1 MDKFVHASFVLGRS
15 ETPFIFPFA
24 VSHNLCVFMIFNSF
38 QFVWLFPIIF
48 IGYYL
53 LSCLLGKNLPER
65 QRKTS
70 NALLLIV
77 SYGLYAQTN
86 AAYTLILLGVTFVTY
101 FFALLIERSENDR
114 PKKLLI
120 ACGSLLALLPLLVF
134 KYYNFIITSS
144 NELLESIHCATV
156 LPGLNWAVPI
166 GISFFTFQA
175 VGYLMDVYYQRIK
188 AERNWWDY
196 MLFVSFF
203 PQIMSG
209 PISKA
214 KDLLPQIKSYRHFD
228 ETMASQGLKWF
239 VWGLFL
245 KVMMADRLGMYVD
258 KVLDNYMFNS
268 GTSCLLATIYY
279 SFQIYGDFAGY
290 SFMALGVG
298 KLMGFNLIN
307 NFQRPY
313 LSTSITDFW
322 RRWHISLS
330 TWLKD
335 YVYIPLGGSR
345 CSKARNYWNIF
356 ITFLVSGIWHGAN
369 WTFVFWGILH
379 GVFQIIEKMFGW
391 QKVNTTNLPVR
402 IGRIFLTFTL
412 VTIAWIFFRQP
423 TIGDAFGVIERIVT
437 DHGALFK
444 PSNKDVVF
452 SLLSIGI
459 VACVDLTREFMPKQ
473 FYQFTQAPTAIR
485 WCVYWALLL
494 LVLLSGVFDSS
505 QFIYVSF

>member
-1 MDKFVHASFVLGRS
+1 
-15 ETPFIFPFA
+15 
-24 VSHNLCVFMIFNSF
+24 MIFNSF

-53 LSCLLGKNLPER
+53 LSSLLGKNLPER

-101 FFALLIERSENDR
+101 FFAMLIDRSENDR

-120 ACGSLLALLPLLVF
+120 VCGSLLALLPLLVF

-214 KDLLPQIKSYRHFD
+214 KDLLPQIKSFRRFD
-228 ETMASQGLKWF
+228 ETMATQGLKWF

-268 GTSCLLATIYY
+268 GTSCLLAAIYY

-345 CSKARNYWNIF
+345 CSKTRNYWNIF
-356 ITFLVSGIWHGAN
+356 MTFLVSGIWHGAN

-391 QKVNTTNLPVR
+391 QKVSKTNLPVR

-423 TIGDAFGVIERIVT
+423 SMGDAFGVIERIVT

-459 VACVDLTREFMPKQ
+459 VACVDLTREFMPKR
-473 FYQFTQAPTAIR
+473 FYQSTQAPTAIR

>member
-1 MDKFVHASFVLGRS
+1 M
-15 ETPFIFPFA
+15 
-24 VSHNLCVFMIFNSF
+24 
-38 QFVWLFPIIF
+38 
-48 IGYYL
+48 
-53 LSCLLGKNLPER
+53 
-65 QRKTS
+65 
-70 NALLLIV
+70 LLIV

-175 VGYLMDVYYQRIK
+175 VGYLMDVYHQRIK

-345 CSKARNYWNIF
+345 CSRARNYWNIF
-356 ITFLVSGIWHGAN
+356 MTFLVSGIWHGAN

-391 QKVNTTNLPVR
+391 QKVSTTNPFVR
-402 IGRIFLTFTL
+402 FGRIFLTFTL

-444 PSNKDVVF
+444 SSNKDIVF

-459 VACVDLTREFMPKQ
+459 VACVDLTREFMPKR

>member
-1 MDKFVHASFVLGRS
+1 
-15 ETPFIFPFA
+15 
-24 VSHNLCVFMIFNSF
+24 
-38 QFVWLFPIIF
+38 
-48 IGYYL
+48 
-53 LSCLLGKNLPER
+53 
-65 QRKTS
+65 
-70 NALLLIV
+70 
-77 SYGLYAQTN
+77 
-86 AAYTLILLGVTFVTY
+86 
-101 FFALLIERSENDR
+101 
-114 PKKLLI
+114 
-120 ACGSLLALLPLLVF
+120 
-134 KYYNFIITSS
+134 
-144 NELLESIHCATV
+144 
-156 LPGLNWAVPI
+156 
-166 GISFFTFQA
+166 
-175 VGYLMDVYYQRIK
+175 MDVYYQRIK
-188 AERNWWDY
+188 AEHNWWDY

-214 KDLLPQIKSYRHFD
+214 KDLLPQIKTCRKFD
-228 ETMASQGLKWF
+228 ATMATQGLKWF

-268 GTSCLLATIYY
+268 GTSCLLAVVYY

-290 SFMALGVG
+290 SFMAMGVG

-345 CSKARNYWNIF
+345 CSKGRNYWNIF
-356 ITFLVSGIWHGAN
+356 VTFLVSGIWHGAN
-369 WTFVFWGILH
+369 WTFILWGILH
-379 GVFQIIEKMFGW
+379 GVFQIIEKMLGW
-391 QKVNTTNLPVR
+391 QKCTTSSKLIRFSR
-402 IGRIFLTFTL
+402 ILLTFTL
-412 VTIAWIFFRQP
+412 VSIAWIFFRQP
-423 TIGDAFGVIERIVT
+423 TIGDAFGVIERILT
-437 DHGALFK
+437 EHGTLFK

-459 VACVDLTREFMPKQ
+459 VVCADLMREFQTNK
-473 FYQFTQAPTAIR
+473 FYRIIQAPIAIR
-485 WCVYWALLL
+485 WCMYYALLL
-494 LVLLSGVFDSS
+494 LILLSGVFDSS

>member
-1 MDKFVHASFVLGRS
+1 
-15 ETPFIFPFA
+15 
-24 VSHNLCVFMIFNSF
+24 MIFNSF
-38 QFVWLFPIIF
+38 QFVWLYPIIF

-101 FFALLIERSENDR
+101 FFALLIERNENDR

-144 NELLESIHCATV
+144 NELLESIHCTTV

-228 ETMASQGLKWF
+228 ETMAAQGLKWF
-239 VWGLFL
+239 IWGLFL

-258 KVLDNYMFNS
+258 KVLDNYMLNS

-356 ITFLVSGIWHGAN
+356 MTFLVSGIWHGAN

-391 QKVNTTNLPVR
+391 QKVSTTNLSVR
-402 IGRIFLTFTL
+402 IGRIFLTFAF

-459 VACVDLTREFMPKQ
+459 VACVDLTREFMPKR

>member
-1 MDKFVHASFVLGRS
+1 
-15 ETPFIFPFA
+15 
-24 VSHNLCVFMIFNSF
+24 MIFNSF
-38 QFVWLFPIIF
+38 QFVWLFPLIF

-53 LSCLLGKNLPER
+53 LSYLLSEKFPER
-65 QRKTS
+65 QRKIS

-86 AAYTLILLGVTFVTY
+86 MAYTLILLGVTLITY
-101 FFALLIERSENDR
+101 LFALLIERSDTDKR
-114 PKKLLI
+114 KKHLI
-120 ACGSLLALLPLLVF
+120 VCGAFLALLPLLVF
-134 KYYNFIITSS
+134 KYYNFIINTTQSF
-144 NELLESIHCATV
+144 LESIHSAP
-156 LPGLNWAVPI
+156 LHFPGLNWAIPL

-188 AERNWWDY
+188 AEHNWWDY

-214 KDLLPQIKSYRHFD
+214 KDLLPQIKTCRKFD
-228 ETMASQGLKWF
+228 ATMATQGLKWF

-268 GTSCLLATIYY
+268 GTSCLLAVVYY

-290 SFMALGVG
+290 SFMAMGVG

-345 CSKARNYWNIF
+345 CSKGRNYWNIF
-356 ITFLVSGIWHGAN
+356 VTFLVSGIWHGAN
-369 WTFVFWGILH
+369 WTFIFWGILH
-379 GVFQIIEKMFGW
+379 GVFQVIEKMLGW
-391 QKVNTTNLPVR
+391 QKCTTSSKLIRFSR
-402 IGRIFLTFTL
+402 ILLTFVL
-412 VTIAWIFFRQP
+412 VSIAWIFFRQP
-423 TIGDAFGVIERIVT
+423 TISDAFGVIERILT
-437 DHGALFK
+437 EHGALFK

-459 VACVDLTREFMPKQ
+459 VVCADLMREFQTKN
-473 FYQFTQAPTAIR
+473 FYRLVQAPIAIR
-485 WCVYWALLL
+485 WCMYYALLL
-494 LVLLSGVFDSS
+494 LILLSGVFDSS

>member
-1 MDKFVHASFVLGRS
+1 
-15 ETPFIFPFA
+15 
-24 VSHNLCVFMIFNSF
+24 MIFNSF
-38 QFVWLFPIIF
+38 QFIWLFPLIF

-53 LSCLLGKNLPER
+53 LSYLLSEKFPER
-65 QRKTS
+65 QRKIS

-86 AAYTLILLGVTFVTY
+86 MAYTLILLGVTLITY
-101 FFALLIERSENDR
+101 QFALLIERSDTDKR
-114 PKKLLI
+114 KKHLI
-120 ACGSLLALLPLLVF
+120 ACGASLALLPLLVF
-134 KYYNFIITSS
+134 KYYNFIVNTTQSF
-144 NELLESIHCATV
+144 LENIHSTPPI
-156 LPGLNWAVPI
+156 LPGLNWAIPL

-188 AERNWWDY
+188 AEHNWWDY

-214 KDLLPQIKSYRHFD
+214 KDLLPQIKTCRKFD
-228 ETMASQGLKWF
+228 ATMATQGLKWF

-268 GTSCLLATIYY
+268 GTSCLLAVVYY

-290 SFMALGVG
+290 SFMAMGVG

-345 CSKARNYWNIF
+345 CSKGRNYWNIF
-356 ITFLVSGIWHGAN
+356 VTFLVSGIWHGAN

-379 GVFQIIEKMFGW
+379 GVFQIIEKMLGW
-391 QKVNTTNLPVR
+391 QKCTTSSKLIRFSR
-402 IGRIFLTFTL
+402 ILLTFVL
-412 VTIAWIFFRQP
+412 VSIAWIFFRQP
-423 TIGDAFGVIERIVT
+423 TISDAFGVIERILT
-437 DHGALFK
+437 EHGALFK

-459 VACVDLTREFMPKQ
+459 VVCADLMREFQAKK
-473 FYQFTQAPTAIR
+473 FYRLVQAPIAIR
-485 WCVYWALLL
+485 WCMYYALLL
-494 LVLLSGVFDSS
+494 LILLSGVFDSS

>member
-1 MDKFVHASFVLGRS
+1 
-15 ETPFIFPFA
+15 
-24 VSHNLCVFMIFNSF
+24 MIFNSF
-38 QFVWLFPIIF
+38 QFIWLFPLIF

-53 LSCLLGKNLPER
+53 LSYLLSEKFPER
-65 QRKTS
+65 QRKIS

-86 AAYTLILLGVTFVTY
+86 MAYTLILLGVTLITY
-101 FFALLIERSENDR
+101 LFALLIERSDTDKR
-114 PKKLLI
+114 KKHLI
-120 ACGSLLALLPLLVF
+120 ACGASLALLPLLVF
-134 KYYNFIITSS
+134 KYYNFIVNTTQSF
-144 NELLESIHCATV
+144 LESIHSAPPHF
-156 LPGLNWAVPI
+156 PGLNWAIPL

-188 AERNWWDY
+188 AEHNWWDY

-214 KDLLPQIKSYRHFD
+214 KDLLPQIKTCRKFD
-228 ETMASQGLKWF
+228 ATMATQGLKWF

-268 GTSCLLATIYY
+268 GTSCLLAVVYY

-290 SFMALGVG
+290 SFMAMGVG

-345 CSKARNYWNIF
+345 CSKGRNYWNIF
-356 ITFLVSGIWHGAN
+356 VTFLVSGIWHGAN
-369 WTFVFWGILH
+369 WTFIFWGILH
-379 GVFQIIEKMFGW
+379 GVFQVIEKMLGW
-391 QKVNTTNLPVR
+391 QKCTTSSKLIRFSR
-402 IGRIFLTFTL
+402 ILLTFVL
-412 VTIAWIFFRQP
+412 VSIAWIFFRQP
-423 TIGDAFGVIERIVT
+423 TISDAFGVIERILT
-437 DHGALFK
+437 EHGALFK

-459 VACVDLTREFMPKQ
+459 VVCADLMREFQTKK
-473 FYQFTQAPTAIR
+473 FYRLVQAPIVIR
-485 WCVYWALLL
+485 WCMYYALLL
-494 LVLLSGVFDSS
+494 LILLSGVFDSS

>member
-1 MDKFVHASFVLGRS
+1 
-15 ETPFIFPFA
+15 
-24 VSHNLCVFMIFNSF
+24 MIFNSF

-53 LSCLLGKNLPER
+53 LSSLLGKNLPER

-101 FFALLIERSENDR
+101 FFAMLIERSENDR

-120 ACGSLLALLPLLVF
+120 VCGSLLALLPLLVF

-214 KDLLPQIKSYRHFD
+214 KDLLPQIKSYRRFD
-228 ETMASQGLKWF
+228 ETMATQGLKWF

-268 GTSCLLATIYY
+268 GTSCLLAAIYY

-345 CSKARNYWNIF
+345 CSKTRNYWNIF
-356 ITFLVSGIWHGAN
+356 MTFLVSGIWPGAN
-369 WTFVFWGILH
+369 WTFVFCGILH

-391 QKVNTTNLPVR
+391 QKISTTNLPVR

-423 TIGDAFGVIERIVT
+423 SMGDAFGVIERIVT
-437 DHGALFK
+437 DHGVLFK

-459 VACVDLTREFMPKQ
+459 VACVDLTRDFMPKR
-473 FYQFTQAPTAIR
+473 FYQPTQAPTAIR

>member
-1 MDKFVHASFVLGRS
+1 
-15 ETPFIFPFA
+15 
-24 VSHNLCVFMIFNSF
+24 MIFNSF
-38 QFVWLFPIIF
+38 QFVWLYPIIF

-101 FFALLIERSENDR
+101 FFALLIERNENDR

-144 NELLESIHCATV
+144 NELLESIHCTTV

-228 ETMASQGLKWF
+228 ETMAAQGLKWF
-239 VWGLFL
+239 IWGLFL

-258 KVLDNYMFNS
+258 KVLDNYMLNS

-356 ITFLVSGIWHGAN
+356 MTFLVSGIWHGAN

-391 QKVNTTNLPVR
+391 QKVSTTNLPVR
-402 IGRIFLTFTL
+402 IGRIFLTFAF

-459 VACVDLTREFMPKQ
+459 VACVDLTREFMPKR

-485 WCVYWALLL
+485 WYVYWALLL

>member
-1 MDKFVHASFVLGRS
+1 
-15 ETPFIFPFA
+15 
-24 VSHNLCVFMIFNSF
+24 MIFNSF
-38 QFVWLFPIIF
+38 QFIWLFPLIF

-53 LSCLLGKNLPER
+53 LSYLLSGKFPER
-65 QRKTS
+65 QRKIS

-77 SYGLYAQTN
+77 SYALYAQTN
-86 AAYTLILLGVTFVTY
+86 MAYTLILLGVTLITY
-101 FFALLIERSENDR
+101 LFALLIERSDTDKR
-114 PKKLLI
+114 KKHLI
-120 ACGSLLALLPLLVF
+120 VCGAFLALLPLLVF
-134 KYYNFIITSS
+134 KYYNFIINTTRSF
-144 NELLESIHCATV
+144 LESIHSAP
-156 LPGLNWAVPI
+156 LHFPGLNWAIPL

-188 AERNWWDY
+188 AEHNWWDY

-214 KDLLPQIKSYRHFD
+214 KDLLPQIKTCRKFD
-228 ETMASQGLKWF
+228 ATMATQGLKWF

-268 GTSCLLATIYY
+268 GTSCLLAVVYY

-290 SFMALGVG
+290 SFMAMGVG

-345 CSKARNYWNIF
+345 CSKCRNYWNIF
-356 ITFLVSGIWHGAN
+356 VTFLVSGIWHGAN

-379 GVFQIIEKMFGW
+379 GMFQIIEKILGW
-391 QKVNTTNLPVR
+391 QKCTTSSKLIRFSR
-402 IGRIFLTFTL
+402 ILLTFVL
-412 VTIAWIFFRQP
+412 VSIAWIFFRQP
-423 TIGDAFGVIERIVT
+423 TISDAFGVIERILT
-437 DHGALFK
+437 EHGALFK

-459 VACVDLTREFMPKQ
+459 VVCADLIREFQTKK
-473 FYQFTQAPTAIR
+473 FYRFVQAPIIVR
-485 WCVYWALLL
+485 WCMYYALLL
-494 LVLLSGVFDSS
+494 LILLSGVFDSS

>member
-1 MDKFVHASFVLGRS
+1 
-15 ETPFIFPFA
+15 
-24 VSHNLCVFMIFNSF
+24 MIFNSF

-188 AERNWWDY
+188 AERDWWDY

-214 KDLLPQIKSYRHFD
+214 KDLLPQIKSDRHFD

-356 ITFLVSGIWHGAN
+356 MTFLVSGIWHGAN

-423 TIGDAFGVIERIVT
+423 TIGDAVGVIERIVT

-459 VACVDLTREFMPKQ
+459 VACVDLTREFMPKR

>member
-1 MDKFVHASFVLGRS
+1 
-15 ETPFIFPFA
+15 
-24 VSHNLCVFMIFNSF
+24 MIFNSF
-38 QFVWLFPIIF
+38 QFIWLFPLIF

-53 LSCLLGKNLPER
+53 LSYLLSGKFPER
-65 QRKTS
+65 QRKIS

-86 AAYTLILLGVTFVTY
+86 MAYTLILLGVTLITY
-101 FFALLIERSENDR
+101 LFALLIERSDANKR
-114 PKKLLI
+114 KKHLI
-120 ACGSLLALLPLLVF
+120 ACGAFLALLPLLVF
-134 KYYNFIITSS
+134 KYYNFIINTTQSF
-144 NELLESIHCATV
+144 LESIHSAP
-156 LPGLNWAVPI
+156 LHFPGLNWAIPL

-188 AERNWWDY
+188 AEHNWWDY

-214 KDLLPQIKSYRHFD
+214 KDLLPQIKTCRKFD
-228 ETMASQGLKWF
+228 ATMATQGLKWF

-268 GTSCLLATIYY
+268 GTSCLFAVVYY

-290 SFMALGVG
+290 SFMAMGVG

-345 CSKARNYWNIF
+345 CSKGRNYWNIF
-356 ITFLVSGIWHGAN
+356 VTFLVSGIWHGAN
-369 WTFVFWGILH
+369 WTFIFWGILH
-379 GVFQIIEKMFGW
+379 GMFQVIEKMLGW
-391 QKVNTTNLPVR
+391 QKCTTSSKLIRFSR
-402 IGRIFLTFTL
+402 ILLTFVL
-412 VTIAWIFFRQP
+412 VSIAWIFFRQP
-423 TIGDAFGVIERIVT
+423 TIGDAFGVIERILT
-437 DHGALFK
+437 EHGALFK

-459 VACVDLTREFMPKQ
+459 VVCADLIREFQTKK
-473 FYQFTQAPTAIR
+473 FYQLIQAPIIVR
-485 WCVYWALLL
+485 WCMYYALLL
-494 LVLLSGVFDSS
+494 LILLSGVFDSS